1 MPAVLNDGDLMMN
14 NRIKQLRLALNM
26 TQEEFASYIGVK
38 RNTVSVYESGRNT
51 PVTSVIN
58 LICSEFNVNKL
69 WLLEG
74 KGTMFHG
81 QPHRSLDALAESND
95 LSVFD
100 YLLLEK
106 FMTLKKADRDA
117 VVRYVQQVAD
127 AMNNTSLAAPGDDS
141 PASGTVDSAEM
152 PEPDA
157 VSPEACLVADGH
169 LTSSGS
175 TPHGPAT
182 GVEAVPDKAS
192 TDSTDVTE
200 ASMRGNG
207 SEASTRGSGSEA
219 STRGSGSEASTRGSG
234 SEASTRGSGSE
245 ASMLGSS
252 NEVSVRSSGSEASML
267 GSGSEE
273 ASSLSTN
280 TSYGSGGHGHLPQ
293 LAADKATEQP
303 DANQFPQYQASYPD
317 SYMDDRSCDAEDAA
331 GKASCGPA
339 PDHDDV

>member
-1 MPAVLNDGDLMMN
+1 MMN

-127 AMNNTSLAAPGDDS
+127 AMNNTSLASPGDDS
-141 PASGTVDSAEM
+141 PASGTVDSTEM
-152 PEPDA
+152 PDPDA

-200 ASMRGNG
+200 ASMRG
-207 SEASTRGSGSEA
+207 
-219 STRGSGSEASTRGSG
+219 
-234 SEASTRGSGSE
+234 SGSE
-245 ASMLGSS
+245 ASMRGSS
-252 NEVSVRSSGSEASML
+252 NEASML

-273 ASSLSTN
+273 ASSLSTD

-317 SYMDDRSCDAEDAA
+317 SYMDDHSCDAEDAA

>member
-219 STRGSGSEASTRGSG
+219 STRGSGSEASTCG
-234 SEASTRGSGSE
+234 
-245 ASMLGSS
+245 
-252 NEVSVRSSGSEASML
+252 SGSEASML

-273 ASSLSTN
+273 ASSLSTD

-293 LAADKATEQP
+293 LAADKTAEQP

>member
-141 PASGTVDSAEM
+141 PASGTVDSTEM
-152 PEPDA
+152 TEPDT

-192 TDSTDVTE
+192 TDSTNVTEASMRGSGSE

-207 SEASTRGSGSEA
+207 SEAPTRGSGSEASTCGSGSEA
-219 STRGSGSEASTRGSG
+219 STRGSG
-234 SEASTRGSGSE
+234 
-245 ASMLGSS
+245 
-252 NEVSVRSSGSEASML
+252 N
-267 GSGSEE
+267 EE
-273 ASSLSTN
+273 ASSLSTD

-293 LAADKATEQP
+293 LAADKAAEQP

>member
-1 MPAVLNDGDLMMN
+1 MMN

-127 AMNNTSLAAPGDDS
+127 AMNNTSLAATGDDS

-182 GVEAVPDKAS
+182 GDEAVPDKAS

-200 ASMRGNG
+200 ASMRGSGNGASMHGSNEASMRDSGSEASMRGNG
-207 SEASTRGSGSEA
+207 SEASMLGSGSEA
-219 STRGSGSEASTRGSG
+219 SML
-234 SEASTRGSGSE
+234 GSGSE

-252 NEVSVRSSGSEASML
+252 NEVSVRS
-267 GSGSEE
+267 SGSEE

-331 GKASCGPA
+331 GKASCGPT

>member
-1 MPAVLNDGDLMMN
+1 MMN

-127 AMNNTSLAAPGDDS
+127 AMNNTSLASPGDDS
-141 PASGTVDSAEM
+141 PASGTVDSTEM

-192 TDSTDVTE
+192 TDSTDVTD

-207 SEASTRGSGSEA
+207 NGASMHGSNEASMRGSGSEV
-219 STRGSGSEASTRGSG
+219 
-234 SEASTRGSGSE
+234 
-245 ASMLGSS
+245 SMRGSS
-252 NEVSVRSSGSEASML
+252 NEASML

-273 ASSLSTN
+273 VSSLSTD

-317 SYMDDRSCDAEDAA
+317 SYLDDHSCDAEDAA